1 MKKQT
6 FWRAFFYCLGVVFLS
21 IGITINTR
29 TGLGLSCVTAVPY
42 SVSEAFSIPFS
53 TAIFWYYILCV
64 VIQVAVKGRK
74 STWKEFAQFPMSYVF
89 SAVQAW
95 IAARMTFSFSSLW
108 QSALALPF
116 AVCFTGFGIA
126 LMVNMELVP
135 NPADGVPVVLSAVI
149 KKSVGLSKNITDTCC
164 VLIAL
169 AVDLLFTGG
178 IVSLGVGTV
187 AAMIFNGRAVALFD
201 KLFKN
206 KIKSMAG
213 LITIC

>member
-1 MKKQT
+1 MKKTT
-6 FWRAFFYCLGVVFLS
+6 FWRVFFYCLGVVFLS

-29 TGLGLSCVTAVPY
+29 TGLGLSCVTSVPY

-64 VIQVAVKGRK
+64 VIQVAVKGKK

-95 IAARMTFSFSSLW
+95 IAARIPLTFTALW

-116 AVCFTGFGIA
+116 AVFFTGFGIA
-126 LMVNMELVP
+126 LMVNMEFIP
-135 NPADGVPVVLSAVI
+135 NPADGVPVVVSGLI

-164 VLIAL
+164 VLLAL
-169 AVDLLFTGG
+169 TVDLIFTGS
-178 IVSLGVGTV
+178 IISLGVGTV
-187 AAMIFNGRAVALFD
+187 AAMFFNGRAVALFD
-201 KLFKN
+201 KLFQN
-206 KIKSMAG
+206 KVKSMAG
-213 LITIC
+213 LITNS